1 MAVKVACRVV
11 GKASSRGLGVFNT
24 SFSRVCKSYFI
35 LGKISFSRVLLT
47 DVNLRRRVALL

>member
-11 GKASSRGLGVFNT
+11 GKASSRGLGVLNT